1 MLLKKVNCLII
12 IIFLM
17 TTTKVDAI
25 DLNKGKILFTNNCNV
40 CHKNGENVII
50 PEKNLKKEAL
60 EENGMNSIDAII
72 YQVLNG
78 KNGMPAFGGRLSQK
92 DIEEIA
98 TYVLKEST
106 LNFNK

>member
-1 MLLKKVNCLII
+1 MLLKKVNSLII

-17 TTTKVDAI
+17 TTTKVNGI

>member
-1 MLLKKVNCLII
+1 MLLKKVNSLII

>member
-1 MLLKKVNCLII
+1 
-12 IIFLM
+12 M

>member
-1 MLLKKVNCLII
+1 
-12 IIFLM
+12 M
-17 TTTKVDAI
+17 TTTKVNGI